1 MSPTFLYI
9 LCVILVVVSWG
20 LVHYVIR
27 DNASYKPAGGFQW
40 GVVTLA
46 TVVTAF
52 CGYMV
57 GVVASPEAAAPTT
70 PTPLLETASL
80 EPGEMDQR
88 VSDFQFQLV
97 TADETASFADLRGQV
112 VLVNI
117 WATWCAPCRFE
128 LPELNR
134 LQVDYRDEGLVVLN
148 LSDEPRE
155 DLLTYQT
162 ELPLET
168 VSGYVDPATL
178 PEPLRRNFQ
187 VRPTSFVIDREG
199 VLRESA
205 LGMRSYSQFLS
216 MIQPYLTSDVAA
228 DV

>member
-1 MSPTFLYI
+1 
-9 LCVILVVVSWG
+9 
-20 LVHYVIR
+20 
-27 DNASYKPAGGFQW
+27 
-40 GVVTLA
+40 
-46 TVVTAF
+46 
-52 CGYMV
+52 MV
-57 GVVASPEAAAPTT
+57 GVMASPESVAPNST
-70 PTPLLETASL
+70 TPLLETASL
-80 EPGEMDQR
+80 EPGEMGQP
-88 VSDFQFQLV
+88 VNDFQFRLV
-97 TADETASFADLRGQV
+97 TTDEQASFADMRGRV

-134 LQVDYRDEGLVVLN
+134 LQVDYRDEGLIVLN

-155 DLLTYQT
+155 DLLTYQS

-168 VSGYVDPATL
+168 MSGYVDPATL